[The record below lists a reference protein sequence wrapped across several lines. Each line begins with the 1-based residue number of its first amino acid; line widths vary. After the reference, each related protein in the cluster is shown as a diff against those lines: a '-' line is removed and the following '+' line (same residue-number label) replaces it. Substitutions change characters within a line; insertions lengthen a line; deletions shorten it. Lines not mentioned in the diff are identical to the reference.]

1 MIACISVPYFAA
13 AVERRAAADL
23 AAVPL
28 AIGGRPWEARPIFAF
43 SQEVARLGVRAG
55 MTLRLA
61 HTLSPEARFLP
72 AAQPRYRQA
81 SGEIVDVLLDYS
93 PTVEP
98 QELWHPFADR
108 NVQFT
113 VDGRTLPARYFLNF
127 DGLSAPE
134 SVELARALGRFLR
147 DETRLAPAIG
157 LASGRFAA
165 QVASTLGRPNHA
177 KLVEPGGDAVF
188 LAPQAVDFLP
198 LEAETLRRLC
208 LLGIYTLGGLARLS
222 RSAAVAQFGPTIEP
236 FHRLARG
243 RPAKQPAAR
252 PQTTPQ
258 HEFAEHC
265 FEPAVVD
272 TMVLAEVV
280 RRLAV
285 QVAAQLTV
293 AGVAARS
300 VYLSWEME
308 AGRRDQRVITLRRPT
323 ADAQHLAAVWLDL
336 LNAAI
341 VDVRSSAS
349 GETETGLACLTLGS
363 RDLTAPPVRQPSLF
377 DNGARDIAASWANLR
392 NLLERHGPDLFMRPA
407 PAETDHPLPERRFR
421 WLPAMSETAYDPAL
435 A

>member
-28 AIGGRPWEARPIFAF
+28 AIGGGPWEARPIFAF

-113 VDGRTLPARYFLNF
+113 VDGRTLPARYFLDF
-127 DGLSAPE
+127 DGLPAPE
-134 SVELARALGRFLR
+134 SVELARVLGRFLR

-188 LAPQAVDFLP
+188 LAPQPVDFLP
-198 LEAETLRRLC
+198 LEVETLRRLR
-208 LLGIYTLGGLARLS
+208 LLGIHTLGGLARLS
-222 RSAAVAQFGPTIEP
+222 RSSAIAQFGPTIEP

-243 RPAKQPAAR
+243 RPAKQPTAR
-252 PQTTPQ
+252 PQTAPQ

-285 QVAAQLTV
+285 QVAARLTA

-308 AGRRDQRVITLRRPT
+308 AGRRDQRVVTLRQP
-323 ADAQHLAAVWLDL
+323 AGAAQHLTAVWLDIF
-336 LNAAI
+336 NAA
-341 VDVRSSAS
+341 VRDVRASAD
-349 GETETGLACLTLGS
+349 GETEAGFIRLTLGS
-363 RDLTAPPVRQPSLF
+363 RDLTAPPARQPSLF
-377 DNGARDIAASWANLR
+377 NNDARDATTSWSGLR

-421 WLPAMSETAYDPAL
+421 WLPAMSETVYDPAL